1 MKVRKI
7 REVSWRGE
15 VFEKGRIGKSTDTSS
30 VVDPDP
36 NWIRIQ
42 QLCESGFV
50 FQVGTDPG
58 AIISFRVFKKISL
71 VELFLLVFFK
81 IYKKTLGSGSKLGQN
96 SGSKFNAFGFTT
108 LETRTGKYL

>member
-15 VFEKGRIGKSTDTSS
+15 DFEKGRIGKSTDTSS
-30 VVDPDP
+30 VVDSDP

-50 FQVGTDPG
+50 FQVQTPVPLYPLE
-58 AIISFRVFKKISL
+58 FLKR
-71 VELFLLVFFK
+71 FLL
-81 IYKKTLGSGSKLGQN
+81 
-96 SGSKFNAFGFTT
+96 
-108 LETRTGKYL
+108 